1 MVPYLSARH
10 RRTLERIFTG
20 PTPSDIRWSEIEA
33 MLRAVGVEVV
43 ERSGSRVGL
52 RKGVERI
59 VVHKPHPG
67 SEISKAGV
75 RTIAEFLEII
85 GVTP

>member
-1 MVPYLSARH
+1 MDISSRH
-10 RRTLERIFTG
+10 RRTLERIFTR

-33 MLRAVGVEVV
+33 LMRAVGVEIS
-43 ERSGSRVGL
+43 ERSGSRVGF
-52 RKGVERI
+52 RKGSERI

-67 SEISKAGV
+67 SQVGKAAV
-75 RTIAEFLEII
+75 RAITEFLEEI